1 MPDLQ
6 EVKKQTVNQRK
17 GCSGRGLAHA
27 KILRWKVSGEL
38 FWGRN
43 SKNVR
48 QRGKDGHKNV
58 SAESRRKEMVVKILD
73 FLLRELR
80 SD

>member
-6 EVKKQTVNQRK
+6 EVKKQIVNQRK

-27 KILRWKVSGEL
+27 KILSWKVSGEV
-38 FWGRN
+38 FWGR
-43 SKNVR
+43 SSRNVH

-58 SAESRRKEMVVKILD
+58 SAEIDGSKD
-73 FLLRELR
+73 FGFSLGRIEK
-80 SD
+80 